1 LYTFKNKYL
10 LYIILNM
17 YNILIILMFLK
28 IFHKNI
34 HIKKG
39 LFDIAD
45 DAYMKEFLEREFI
58 NDADTNHTEILIYK
72 ILFIIIN
79 IYEVISLI

>member
-1 LYTFKNKYL
+1 
-10 LYIILNM
+10 M
-17 YNILIILMFLK
+17 A
-28 IFHKNI
+28 
-34 HIKKG
+34 KKG

-79 IYEVISLI
+79 IY